1 MLLPNHGA
9 NPYRLYTQLGIQLPA
24 DILDFSENV
33 NPAGVPDFIK
43 NEWIDYL
50 QLLQR
55 YPDPEG
61 EPFLSAVAKY
71 HDISTENIVLGN
83 GAAEIFS
90 LLATYFRGNN
100 AIILHPTFSEYEA
113 TLKENGVE
121 IQRVICEDLVNW
133 KLPID
138 ELQQTMQNADVLYLC
153 TPNNPT
159 GALPSK
165 EELHQLIAFA
175 KESNC
180 SIVLDEAFIDFVD
193 EHASFIQSVKEN
205 PQLIIVRSMTKMYA
219 IAGIRLG
226 YMVAAPEIASAIRKL
241 APHWHING
249 IAAEIGAR
257 CLSMEEDAFR
267 QQACDYAEQMRTR
280 FQAFLRRN
288 HCVVTNSV
296 TNYVSFQLPVIAQS
310 QNFFTYML
318 KKGIVLRHTEN
329 FIGMEGTWFRVGMKE
344 PKAMDRLE
352 EEMMHWFQAN
362 SSL

>member
-1 MLLPNHGA
+1 LSLPNHGA
-9 NPYRLYTQLGIQLPA
+9 NPYRLYKQLGIQPPA

-33 NPAGVPDFIK
+33 NPAGAPDFIK
-43 NEWIDYL
+43 NDWKDYL
-50 QLLQR
+50 QLLQH

-113 TLKENGVE
+113 TLRENDVE
-121 IQRVICEDLVNW
+121 IQRVVCEDIVNW
-133 KLPID
+133 KLPLD
-138 ELQQTMQNADVLYLC
+138 ELQQAMQNANVIYLC

-159 GALPSK
+159 GVLPSK
-165 EELHQLIAFA
+165 EELQQLIEPA

-193 EHASFIQSVKEN
+193 ENASFIQSVKEN
-205 PQLIIVRSMTKMYA
+205 HQVIIVRSMTKMYA

-226 YMVAAPEIASAIRKL
+226 YMVAAPEVASAIRKL
-241 APHWHING
+241 TPHWHING
-249 IAAEIGAR
+249 IAAVIGAR
-257 CLSMEEDAFR
+257 CLSKEEDAFR
-267 QQACDYAEQMRTR
+267 QKACDYAGQMRTR
-280 FQAFLRRN
+280 FQAFLRQN
-288 HCVVTNSV
+288 HCLVTNSV
-296 TNYVSFQLPVIAQS
+296 TNYVSFQLPNTEQS
-310 QNFFTYML
+310 QSFFTYML
-318 KKGIVLRHTEN
+318 EKGMVLRHTAN
-329 FIGMEGTWFRVGMKE
+329 FIGMEGTWFRVGMKAPE
-344 PKAMDRLE
+344 AMNRLE